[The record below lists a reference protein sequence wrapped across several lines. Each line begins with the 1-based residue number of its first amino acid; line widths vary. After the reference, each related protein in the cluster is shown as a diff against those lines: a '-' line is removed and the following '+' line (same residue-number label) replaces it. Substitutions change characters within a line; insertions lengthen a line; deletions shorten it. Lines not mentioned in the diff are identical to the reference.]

1 LIADENVVITISHAG
16 YIKRTNLTEYKTQ
29 NRGGVGQKSAG
40 TRDQDFLEHMFV
52 ATNHQYMMF
61 FTQKENVSGCVFMKY
76 RKEVKQPKVERFK
89 ILLISRAI
97 RSKHLFVQR
106 FKDQDYIKNHN
117 LIMVTKKGQV
127 KKTSLE
133 KYSKPR
139 VNGVAAITIKE
150 EMSC

>member
-1 LIADENVVITISHAG
+1 LVKKA
-16 YIKRTNLTEYKTQ
+16 Q
-29 NRGGVGQKSAG
+29 

-89 ILLISRAI
+89 ILLISSDDGKI
-97 RSKHLFVQR
+97 YLYTR

-139 VNGVAAITIKE
+139 
-150 EMSC
+150 

>member
-1 LIADENVVITISHAG
+1 
-16 YIKRTNLTEYKTQ
+16 
-29 NRGGVGQKSAG
+29 
-40 TRDQDFLEHMFV
+40 M
-52 ATNHQYMMF
+52 
-61 FTQKENVSGCVFMKY
+61 
-76 RKEVKQPKVERFK
+76 
-89 ILLISRAI
+89 I

-139 VNGVAAITIKE
+139 NGVVAAITIKE
-150 EMSC
+150 GDELLEAKLTNGTSQIILAVKSGKLVRFEESKPVQWEASGVRGISLKDESDEVAWLL